1 MQEKIYEDSKHIG
14 EDDYYQRI
22 IDNNDTYEIFK
33 RAIEE
38 IAGSDES
45 REEIIKSLKYELKRL
60 EEELR

>member
-14 EDDYYQRI
+14 EDDTYQKM
-22 IDNNDTYEIFK
+22 IDNAYTYEIFI

-38 IAGSDES
+38 IANSDES
-45 REEIIKSLKYELKRL
+45 KEEIIEDLKYELKRL